1 MSRLQANFILL
12 FAAVIWGSTFVVQQI
27 ATGGLG
33 ALTFTASRFFLGTLF
48 VLPFAI
54 KQYRKVGR
62 GERPIQKG
70 DWLGMVLTGCMLFLG
85 ASLQQFGIFFTS
97 VTNAGFLTAL
107 YVPLVPFI
115 ALVFLKKKIH
125 WSVWPSAIACLI
137 GTYIMSGAGSIELKS
152 GDWWVI
158 GSAVFWAAHVLFVGT
173 MAAKTGAPIVLAGV
187 QFFVC
192 ALLALIF
199 GLVIEHPQLVDFTG
213 SLYGIL
219 YGGLFSVGIAFTLQV
234 VGQRYT
240 NPADAAIILSTET
253 VFAAVAGFIFLGERL
268 TTLQLSGA
276 ALIFTG
282 VLAVELLPMT
292 KIGKARSLD

>member
-1 MSRLQANFILL
+1 MLL
-12 FAAVIWGSTFVVQQI
+12 AAAIIWGTTFVVQQI
-27 ATGGLG
+27 GTGGLG
-33 ALTFTASRFFLGTLF
+33 ALMYTSTRFFLGAFF

-54 KQYRKVGR
+54 HQYKKMAKS
-62 GERPIQKG
+62 ERPIQRG

-85 ASLQQFGIFFTS
+85 ASLQQFGIFFTT

-115 ALVFLKKKIH
+115 ALVFLRKRIH

-137 GTYIMSGAGSIELKS
+137 GTYIMSGAGSIDLKV
-152 GDWWVI
+152 GDLWVI
-158 GSAVFWAAHVLFVGT
+158 GSAFFWALHVLFVGA
-173 MAAKTGAPIVLAGV
+173 MVLKTRAPLVVACT
-187 QFFVC
+187 QFFSC
-192 ALLALIF
+192 AIFALIS
-199 GLVIEHPQLVDFTG
+199 GLIIEQPQLIDYTG
-213 SLYGIL
+213 SLYGVL
-219 YGGLFSVGIAFTLQV
+219 YGGLMSVGLGFTLQV

-268 TTLQLSGA
+268 SSLQLSGA
-276 ALIFTG
+276 VLIFAG